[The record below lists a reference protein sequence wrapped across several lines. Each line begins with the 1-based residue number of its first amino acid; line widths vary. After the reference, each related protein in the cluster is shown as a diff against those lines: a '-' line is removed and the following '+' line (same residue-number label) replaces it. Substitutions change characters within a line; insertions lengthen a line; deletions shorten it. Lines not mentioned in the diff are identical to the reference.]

1 MAERVVGTEQV
12 DLGLCRLRVIP
23 ARAVEMMRR
32 SLERKGQL
40 SPVVVA
46 EDEQGLALIDGF
58 KRHAAV
64 VALKQATL
72 WVDVVRLSAVERKAQ
87 VFVRNRERGLTLL
100 EESLLVRELV
110 RVDGLSQAEV
120 GDVLERHK
128 SWVCR
133 RLQFIEGLSPYLL
146 EDVRVGLLSAGSARR
161 LAPLPACNQEEVAAA
176 VERERLSPRQT
187 AKLVELWQR
196 APDEASRRFVLT
208 HPEEALGVARG
219 GVEERTADPRLN
231 PRAQQ
236 ALRSLHILRSAAE
249 RLRSRCEEGIA
260 PVEKEGAAVLAD
272 AFVQAREASRRAWE
286 VLDSLVIGCTAGVR

>member
-1 MAERVVGTEQV
+1 MAERVVGAEDV

-23 ARAVEMMRR
+23 ASAVEEMRR
-32 SLERKGQL
+32 SLERRGQL

-46 EDEQGLALIDGF
+46 EGEQRLELIDGF
-58 KRHAAV
+58 KRQAAV
-64 VALKQATL
+64 VALKQPTL
-72 WVDVVRLSAVERKAQ
+72 WVDVVKLNAVERKAQ
-87 VFVRNRERGLTLL
+87 VYVRNRDRGLTLL

-110 RVDGLSQAEV
+110 RVDGLNQVEI
-120 GDVLERHK
+120 GDLLERHK

-146 EDVRVGLLSAGSARR
+146 EDVKVGLLSPGSARR
-161 LAPLPACNQEEVAAA
+161 LAPLPAGNQEEVATA
-176 VERERLSPRQT
+176 VERHRLSPRQT

-196 APDEASRRFVLT
+196 APDEQSRRFVLT
-208 HPEEALGVARG
+208 HPEEALGVAQG
-219 GVEERTADPRLN
+219 GAEERTADPRLN

-236 ALRSLHILRSAAE
+236 VLRSLHILRSAAE

-260 PVEKEGAAVLAD
+260 PLEKEGAAVLAV

-286 VLDSLVIGCTAGVR
+286 ILDGLVIGSSVGVR